1 MIKYWF
7 TFCANTFIYLH
18 YHLELPLD
26 IPATKFATSNIFVS
40 SKFVQI
46 LHGTIFKIFD
56 LTQILTYKVFFNLNI
71 IIESFPKINLCVKFE
86 LLF

>member
-1 MIKYWF
+1 MMKYWF
-7 TFCANTFIYLH
+7 TFFVLK
-18 YHLELPLD
+18 HLYTSFELPLD

-46 LHGTIFKIFD
+46 LHGTIFEIFD
-56 LTQILTYKVFFNLNI
+56 STQILTYKIFFNLNI
-71 IIESFPKINLCVKFE
+71 IIESFPKIKLCVIFE